1 MLHGQYGFSWLA
13 NMVSILDERRRT
25 VSTDFRANVIK
36 THFESPQKIKIKPL
50 KCNMKP
56 FKTMFLKKKV

>member
-1 MLHGQYGFSWLA
+1 MLHGQYGFSWLS

-36 THFESPQKIKIKPL
+36 THFESPKKNKN
-50 KCNMKP
+50 KA
-56 FKTMFLKKKV
+56 FKVQYEAI